1 MKNINGKKQN
11 VKRIKTTTK
20 YDEQNKINQ
29 NKKKK
34 NRMNIDGQ
42 PKKKQLVNS
51 PTPHP
56 KNVRHLASA
65 HNYK

>member
-34 NRMNIDGQ
+34 
-42 PKKKQLVNS
+42 
-51 PTPHP
+51 TE
-56 KNVRHLASA
+56 
-65 HNYK
+65 